1 MQISTREEDFIIDTL
16 MLRDDLHILN
26 EAFTNPNIVKVFHGA
41 DSDIQWLQRD
51 LGLYVVGLFDTHPAA
66 RSLGLARNSLA
77 HLLMHYCSL
86 STDKQYQLADWR
98 IRPLLPDMLHYARA
112 DTHYLLYVYDRVR
125 ADLLTKALGRPN
137 LLQLVVGPEPNC
149 GPQALPQA
157 GVHRGL
163 LPGAAAQAQTAT
175 GCAAEQR
182 RPAPVRLARPH
193 GTRRGREHGISPP
206 KPHAHEDR
214 RGDASGAAG
223 RARVLQSGAAPLEAE
238 RQ

>member
-1 MQISTREEDFIIDTL
+1 HHSYRSFLGITCLMQISTRKEDFIIDTL

-41 DSDIQWLQRD
+41 DSDIEWLQRD

-66 RSLGLARNSLA
+66 RSLGFARNSLA

-98 IRPLLPDMLHYARA
+98 IRDMLHYARA

-137 LLQLVVGPEPNC
+137 LLQLVWDQSRTV
-149 GPQALPQA
+149 AL
-157 GVHRGL
+157 
-163 LPGAAAQAQTAT
+163 
-175 GCAAEQR
+175 
-182 RPAPVRLARPH
+182 
-193 GTRRGREHGISPP
+193 
-206 KPHAHEDR
+206 K
-214 RGDASGAAG
+214 
-223 RARVLQSGAAPLEAE
+223 
-238 RQ
+238 